1 LIVKN
6 YSTLN
11 KMFNVR
17 NVKISFRWQL
27 SFMRKWVINT
37 LNFVINALKEKH
49 LENAVIVHKKNQYQ
63 TKLMKT

>member
-1 LIVKN
+1 
-6 YSTLN
+6 
-11 KMFNVR
+11 
-17 NVKISFRWQL
+17 
-27 SFMRKWVINT
+27 MRKWVINT